1 MKQAFKLTKEEFIT
15 RSMAG
20 DVFEFK
26 GNTFYY
32 DNNEKSNPFRLCQQA
47 LSSDWDKFNGIN
59 EFTLVEPEPEMESWA
74 EFRVWNCNNNNWYKS
89 SGLYRT
95 LIEFKETY
103 YQTRY
108 SHHHEIEGSRVLLP
122 KVV

>member
-1 MKQAFKLTKEEFIT
+1 MKTFKLTKEEFIT

-20 DVFEFK
+20 DVFEFR

-59 EFTLVEPEPEMESWA
+59 EFTLVEPEPEMEFWVM
-74 EFRVWNCNNNNWYKS
+74 FRIYDRIQKYWLDSARLFK
-89 SGLYRT
+89 T
-95 LIEFKETY
+95 L
-103 YQTRY
+103 QACMDCY
-108 SHHHEIEGSRVLLP
+108 SESHYFNHHEVEGSRILLP